1 MRVLH
6 LASFDRWTGAA
17 APAFAE
23 VEALRSQGVHAS
35 YGYVGGYTLEKKI
48 GHLPYTH
55 PIVSNGQRP
64 DAVWRDVRTLRKLIE
79 SEGIDILHCHLSHD
93 HWLGALALS
102 GGSRTRLVRTFH
114 ARRPLRRDPLSRWL
128 LWRTHRIAVNNPTL
142 AAHPSI
148 AARSPALTPPP
159 AEPQF
164 APGGADARELYAI
177 SHEAPVIGFIGKMSP
192 GRGFEDAIH
201 TFALIRRELPAAR
214 MLIVGDGPHKGAL
227 RTLSMDLGLE
237 GLIVWAGYHEADL
250 AEHFRAID
258 LMLFTAAGSDY
269 GHRAII
275 EAISCG
281 TPVVSY
287 PIGGVDYILDGGDF
301 VVETGE
307 PSSLAELALAVLQR
321 HRGETTARLLGRA
334 EHFRY
339 PRTASRLI
347 ALYEDLLQK
356 D

>member
-1 MRVLH
+1 MKVLH

-17 APAFAE
+17 APAFVE
-23 VEALRSQGVHAS
+23 VEALRSEGIDAS
-35 YGYVGGYTLEKKI
+35 YGYVGGFSLEKKI

-55 PIVSNGQRP
+55 PIVIGGQRP
-64 DAVWRDVRTLRKLIE
+64 DAIWKSGRALRKLIE
-79 SEGIDILHCHLSHD
+79 RETIEILHCHLSHD

-142 AAHPSI
+142 ADHPSI
-148 AARSPALTPPP
+148 AGRSPALTPPP
-159 AEPQF
+159 AEPQYT
-164 APGGADARELYAI
+164 PEGPDARESYGI
-177 SHEAPVIGFIGKMSP
+177 SREEPVIGFIGKMSP
-192 GRGFEDAIH
+192 GRGFEEAIH

-214 MLIVGDGPHKGAL
+214 MLIVGHGAHENAL
-227 RTLSMDLGLE
+227 RSLSSDLGLDE
-237 GLIVWAGYHEADL
+237 VIVWAGYHEKDL
-250 AEHFRAID
+250 AEHFRAMD

-275 EAISCG
+275 EAISCA

-301 VVETGE
+301 IADKSDPT
-307 PSSLAELALAVLQR
+307 SLAELAMAVRQR
-321 HRGETTARLLGRA
+321 DRGETAARLLGRA

-339 PRTASRLI
+339 PQTARRLT
-347 ALYEDLLQK
+347 ALYDDLLQAG
-356 D
+356 